1 MLRSIKY
8 ELNPTN
14 TQKVLIKQ
22 ACGCC
27 RKVYNTM
34 LDRKISAYN
43 DGRKK
48 ISTNELIKD
57 LVPLKEELPYLKDV
71 PSQALQQAVM
81 NMGNA
86 FNQFFKRGN
95 KGFPKFKKKGQK
107 DSFRIP
113 VACLIDYDNWKIKI
127 AKIGTVKFF
136 KGHNKQIEG
145 KIRSYTVTHTSTDRY
160 FISVLYETMDRPELN
175 NNKSVGIDVGI
186 KSFATLS
193 DGKVFENQKY
203 LKSNLRKLRVLQRT
217 VSRRYQRGKKRE
229 EQSNNWKKAVRRVAK
244 LQERVAFQRSDYLHK
259 ISTWIARNYST
270 VCVETLNAKGM
281 IKNHHLAQAIS
292 DCSWGMFVSML
303 EYKCDNL
310 VKIDKW
316 FASSQT
322 CSVCGYVNKK
332 TKNLSLREWVCPEC
346 GTIHDRDLNA
356 ARNIEREGLSLCGL
370 KVSGCTMLAPRTPY
384 FSGGSSQFDKSVERF
399 ELVCHGVQDIGGH
412 KVEQG
417 SLF

>member
-43 DGRKK
+43 DGQKK

-370 KVSGCTMLAPRTPY
+370 KVSGCTMLAPRTP
-384 FSGGSSQFDKSVERF
+384 
-399 ELVCHGVQDIGGH
+399 L
-412 KVEQG
+412 
-417 SLF
+417 L